1 MAKRSRDKMITF
13 WVTEDEL
20 AKINANM
27 EKLGTSNLS
36 AYLRKMAITGLIIR
50 LDIPEL
56 KQIVSLMRRTSAN
69 INQMAKHINQG
80 DPVAVQQIDGLH
92 EQQEEI
98 WSAFLLLERRYA
110 YRRHSNYSHAHQQ
123 RQNRHTV
130 PLCAARLCNQPEQN
144 KEWRTRHRL
153 CLRSAHRRRGV
164 CSIAPPISDLYRANA
179 KARGHRLSGASIFQT
194 RRGYAGGSQ
203 CHRLRICQPL
213 FEAELAFDKCQL
225 RKKQGVTRMWLI
237 LSFIHFLCCT
247 VSGSVGSFDEGY
259 NYFRNCVLQE
269 IFAQNALS
277 M

>member
-92 EQQEEI
+92 EQQAEI
-98 WSAFLLLERRYA
+98 WSG
-110 YRRHSNYSHAHQQ
+110 
-123 RQNRHTV
+123 V
-130 PLCAARLCNQPEQN
+130 
-144 KEWRTRHRL
+144 
-153 CLRSAHRRRGV
+153 RGV
-164 CSIAPPISDLYRANA
+164 LQQ
-179 KARGHRLSGASIFQT
+179 LST
-194 RRGYAGGSQ
+194 
-203 CHRLRICQPL
+203 LP
-213 FEAELAFDKCQL
+213 FE
-225 RKKQGVTRMWLI
+225 
-237 LSFIHFLCCT
+237 
-247 VSGSVGSFDEGY
+247 
-259 NYFRNCVLQE
+259 
-269 IFAQNALS
+269 
-277 M
+277 

>member
-98 WSAFLLLERRYA
+98 S
-110 YRRHSNYSHAHQQ
+110 
-123 RQNRHTV
+123 TGV
-130 PLCAARLCNQPEQN
+130 
-144 KEWRTRHRL
+144 
-153 CLRSAHRRRGV
+153 RGV
-164 CSIAPPISDLYRANA
+164 LQQ
-179 KARGHRLSGASIFQT
+179 LSTLQ
-194 RRGYAGGSQ
+194 
-203 CHRLRICQPL
+203 
-213 FEAELAFDKCQL
+213 FE
-225 RKKQGVTRMWLI
+225 
-237 LSFIHFLCCT
+237 
-247 VSGSVGSFDEGY
+247 
-259 NYFRNCVLQE
+259 
-269 IFAQNALS
+269 
-277 M
+277 

>member
-80 DPVAVQQIDGLH
+80 DPVAVQQIDDLH

-98 WSAFLLLERRYA
+98 WSG
-110 YRRHSNYSHAHQQ
+110 
-123 RQNRHTV
+123 V
-130 PLCAARLCNQPEQN
+130 
-144 KEWRTRHRL
+144 
-153 CLRSAHRRRGV
+153 RGV
-164 CSIAPPISDLYRANA
+164 LQQ
-179 KARGHRLSGASIFQT
+179 LST
-194 RRGYAGGSQ
+194 
-203 CHRLRICQPL
+203 LP
-213 FEAELAFDKCQL
+213 FE
-225 RKKQGVTRMWLI
+225 
-237 LSFIHFLCCT
+237 
-247 VSGSVGSFDEGY
+247 
-259 NYFRNCVLQE
+259 
-269 IFAQNALS
+269 
-277 M
+277 

>member
-98 WSAFLLLERRYA
+98 WSD
-110 YRRHSNYSHAHQQ
+110 
-123 RQNRHTV
+123 V
-130 PLCAARLCNQPEQN
+130 
-144 KEWRTRHRL
+144 
-153 CLRSAHRRRGV
+153 RGV
-164 CSIAPPISDLYRANA
+164 LQQ
-179 KARGHRLSGASIFQT
+179 LSTLQ
-194 RRGYAGGSQ
+194 
-203 CHRLRICQPL
+203 
-213 FEAELAFDKCQL
+213 FE
-225 RKKQGVTRMWLI
+225 
-237 LSFIHFLCCT
+237 
-247 VSGSVGSFDEGY
+247 
-259 NYFRNCVLQE
+259 
-269 IFAQNALS
+269 
-277 M
+277 

>member
-98 WSAFLLLERRYA
+98 WSD
-110 YRRHSNYSHAHQQ
+110 
-123 RQNRHTV
+123 V
-130 PLCAARLCNQPEQN
+130 
-144 KEWRTRHRL
+144 
-153 CLRSAHRRRGV
+153 
-164 CSIAPPISDLYRANA
+164 
-179 KARGHRLSGASIFQT
+179 
-194 RRGYAGGSQ
+194 
-203 CHRLRICQPL
+203 
-213 FEAELAFDKCQL
+213 
-225 RKKQGVTRMWLI
+225 
-237 LSFIHFLCCT
+237 
-247 VSGSVGSFDEGY
+247 
-259 NYFRNCVLQE
+259 
-269 IFAQNALS
+269 
-277 M
+277 